1 MSNQDMEPSHPRE
14 DDRNDEMDEPAAP
27 DPTDKDQPSDDDPEA
42 D

>member
-1 MSNQDMEPSHPRE
+1 MTEQNRDHPRE
-14 DDRNDEMDEPAAP
+14 DDRNEEIDAPAAP